1 MNEKLLEIKNLK
13 VHFNRRSNI
22 FSKGNTGTVK
32 AVDEV
37 NITVNRN
44 EIHGLVGESGSGKSS
59 IAKAVMGLVPITDGS
74 IKFKGKKIDSKNIN
88 KDRTKIQMVF
98 QDPNSSLN
106 PGMKV
111 KEILSEPI
119 IINNIMPK
127 REIKDYLEELME
139 KVDLPVEFLNRYPH
153 QLSGGQ
159 RQRIGIARALTTKPE
174 LIVADE
180 PTSALDVSVQSQLLN
195 LLIDLKNNEG
205 LSILIISHNLAV
217 IKYVSDNISVMR
229 NGELVETGTPDK
241 IFNQPEHEYTEK
253 LIDAIPHIKQ
263 FK

>member
-1 MNEKLLEIKNLK
+1 MNKNILEIESLK

-22 FSKGNTGTVK
+22 FSKGEAGVVK
-32 AVDEV
+32 AVDNVSLSIKE
-37 NITVNRN
+37 N
-44 EIHGLVGESGSGKSS
+44 EIHGLVGESGSGKSTL
-59 IAKAVMGLVPITDGS
+59 AKAIMGLVPITSGT
-74 IKFKGKKIDSKNIN
+74 IKFKGENIDSKLIN
-88 KDRTKIQMVF
+88 NDRTKIQMVF

-106 PGMKV
+106 PRMKI
-111 KEILSEPI
+111 KEILAEPI

-127 REIKDYLEELME
+127 KEIKMYLIELMT
-139 KVDLPVEFLNRYPH
+139 KVDLPAEFLNRYPH

-159 RQRIGIARALTTKPE
+159 RQRIGIARALTTKPK

-217 IKYVSDNISVMR
+217 IRYVSDNISVMK
-229 NGELVETGTPDK
+229 NGELVETGTPEK
-241 IFNQPEHEYTEK
+241 IFNNPEQEYTEK